1 MAIFKKFC
9 FCMSLEVGSV
19 VIGCLGILEGIVY
32 TIVILMN
39 FQSRLWPHGIEE
51 RKFPLQLIRY
61 VIQTNLNFSIAAYNI
76 DYLRVL
82 LAIAQVVCSV
92 QLVISVECQRSACT
106 LPWLVVNF
114 CDLVDRL
121 VFLLSVTFGGK
132 QTVEVDVR
140 EIALGILFMVL
151 IFGKDS
157 ERSE

>member
-1 MAIFKKFC
+1 M
-9 FCMSLEVGSV
+9 
-19 VIGCLGILEGIVY
+19 
-32 TIVILMN
+32 
-39 FQSRLWPHGIEE
+39 
-51 RKFPLQLIRY
+51 
-61 VIQTNLNFSIAAYNI
+61 
-76 DYLRVL
+76 
-82 LAIAQVVCSV
+82 